1 MKSSKPHSK
10 SSYTKTHSYQKRA
23 EKSKRYALESL
34 KSTLGN
40 VSLTCEK
47 VGISRMTF
55 YKWRSEDP
63 EFNRQVEEI
72 NERTLDFV
80 ESKLLQGIQD
90 GNTRLIMFY
99 LNCKGKKR
107 GYGLKNETEGDKSG
121 AVMIQISS
129 EEADF

>member
-1 MKSSKPHSK
+1 MDKKQTGKK
-10 SSYTKTHSYQKRA
+10 SSYTKTHAYQKRA
-23 EKSKRYALESL
+23 EKSKQYALEVL
-34 KSTLGN
+34 KKNFGN

-55 YKWRSEDP
+55 YKWRSEDA
-63 EFNRQVEEI
+63 EFNQEVEDI
-72 NERTLDFV
+72 NERTLDYV

-107 GYGLKNETEGDKSG
+107 GYGLKNETDGDKSG
-121 AVMIQISS
+121 AVMIQITAD
-129 EEADF
+129 EADF